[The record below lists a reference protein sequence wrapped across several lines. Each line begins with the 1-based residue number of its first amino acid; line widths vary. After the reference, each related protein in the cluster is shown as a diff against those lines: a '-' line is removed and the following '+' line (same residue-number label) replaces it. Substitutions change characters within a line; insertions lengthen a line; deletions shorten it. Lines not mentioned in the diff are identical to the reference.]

1 MMDEEV
7 DFDIIIE
14 EHHDQTIRSLEK
26 YLSHLINLSIE
37 DHRIIIFVYDAQPSR
52 GIFLN
57 RKHYVKLAEFNIAFM
72 EKYQNTITVYE
83 EGRPYYDIFKK
94 IGDDVGYDTIYHKWR

>member
-1 MMDEEV
+1 MDEEV

-14 EHHDQTIRSLEK
+14 EFHEKTIWAIEK
-26 YLSHLINLSIE
+26 YLSDLITLSIE
-37 DHRIIIFVYDAQPSR
+37 DHRIIIHVYDAQPAQGFFS
-52 GIFLN
+52 N

-83 EGRPYYDIFKK
+83 EGKLYYDIFKK
-94 IGDDVGYDTIYHKWR
+94 IGDEVGYDTIYHKWR